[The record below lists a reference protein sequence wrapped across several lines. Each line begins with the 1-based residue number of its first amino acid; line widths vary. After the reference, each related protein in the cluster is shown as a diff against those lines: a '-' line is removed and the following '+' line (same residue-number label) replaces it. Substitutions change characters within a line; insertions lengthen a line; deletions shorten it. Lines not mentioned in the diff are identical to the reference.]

1 MKNLL
6 SILAL
11 MALLTGSFNIRADDD
26 HLRAKDLVDSG
37 EILPLDKILQRVFE
51 DRQWRLLEA
60 ELEEE
65 HGRYIYELEILDDKG
80 KVLKLKYDAKN
91 GQPLIGKD
99 K

>member
-1 MKNLL
+1 MRNLL
-6 SILAL
+6 SAL
-11 MALLTGSFNIRADDD
+11 TVMALLTGSFNIRADDD

-37 EILPLDKILQRVFE
+37 EILPLDKIMQKAFA

-60 ELEEE
+60 ELEKE

-80 KVLKLKYDAKN
+80 NVRKLKYDAKD
-91 GQPLIGKD
+91 GQPISGKD